1 MAMSKSDNPFI
12 AFLAIVTAPIA
23 AGALLLSWAPSNHFF
38 EFSPKYDGYVA
49 ARDISGTVD
58 AVQDAT
64 LTVFCGANSNRGSLG
79 TAWAIDKEN
88 LQVKSDKTLLVTNHH
103 VIEDCI
109 KPGLKLSVAKLFGKK
124 RDAKLLIFD
133 KKNDLALLEV
143 DMKLEPLELSNN
155 FMYSGYWVM
164 SLGSAAGYEGS
175 VSFGNIV
182 NTTYDEVLFTNNISE
197 GNSGGA
203 LIDNEGKVVGII
215 TWGSG
220 DDREQFNGARSLD
233 TLCLKITKCE
243 YEYDGEKTWYDWD
256 E

>member
-1 MAMSKSDNPFI
+1 MNRSDNPFI
-12 AFLAIVTAPIA
+12 AFLAIITAPIA

-38 EFSPKYDGYVA
+38 DFAPEFDGYVA
-49 ARDISGTVD
+49 ARDISTTVGT
-58 AVQDAT
+58 VQDAT
-64 LTVFCGANSNRGSLG
+64 LTVFCDQSDDRGSLG
-79 TAWAIDKEN
+79 TAWAIDPEV
-88 LQVKSDKTLLVTNHH
+88 LQIDSEKALLVTNHH

-109 KPGLKLSVAKLFGKK
+109 KPGSKLRVAKFFGKK
-124 RDAKLLIFD
+124 RDATLLTYD

-143 DMKLEPLELSNN
+143 DMKLEPLKLSEN

-203 LIDNEGKVVGII
+203 LIDNEGKVVGVI
-215 TWGSG
+215 TWGSS
-220 DDREQFNGARSLD
+220 DEREQFNGAKSLD
-233 TLCLKITKCE
+233 ALCLKIIKCE
-243 YEYDGEKTWYDWD
+243 FEYDGEKTWYDWND
-256 E
+256 

>member
-1 MAMSKSDNPFI
+1 MSKSDNPFI

-109 KPGLKLSVAKLFGKK
+109 GKEKYLTVARAYKK
-124 RDAKLLIFD
+124 QISAEIITID
-133 KKNDLALLEV
+133 KENDLAVLISDLHV
-143 DMKLEPLELSNN
+143 PSLTIATAPP
-155 FMYSGYWVM
+155 YVGYWVM
-164 SLGSAAGYEGS
+164 TSGSADAYEGS
-175 VSFGNIV
+175 VTFGTILNSS
-182 NTTYDEVLFTNNISE
+182 DKELF
-197 GNSGGA
+197 
-203 LIDNEGKVVGII
+203 
-215 TWGSG
+215 
-220 DDREQFNGARSLD
+220 
-233 TLCLKITKCE
+233 
-243 YEYDGEKTWYDWD
+243 
-256 E
+256 